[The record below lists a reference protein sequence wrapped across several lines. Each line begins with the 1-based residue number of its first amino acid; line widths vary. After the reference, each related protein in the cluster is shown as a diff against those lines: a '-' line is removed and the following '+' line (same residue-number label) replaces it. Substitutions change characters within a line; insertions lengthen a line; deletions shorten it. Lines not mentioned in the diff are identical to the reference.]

1 MTSSAS
7 STSSTPPY
15 EARRRCA
22 RLHHASSQCDACVK
36 ACPAEALKIVDD
48 KVVLISPRCTGCG
61 ACSAA
66 CPSEVFVFTAPDDA
80 ALFKALFTA
89 SREKPAITLACAN
102 AGGEGADVTLP
113 CLQRLEAGHIAT
125 AAAAG
130 AASVTLRHADCA
142 DCPKK
147 GAANLARLVSDAR
160 ALLASLGSAL
170 SIADKTAASRVN
182 ADRRFFLTRL
192 TRQASPQ
199 GDERKPDVAQKI
211 EAAVEDEPWQHVPA
225 KRLRTT
231 AALRLLLERAEKNT
245 ERPDYPVK
253 LPEIGPACEGC
264 GFCAMTCPTQAL
276 KTETAAGVM
285 RFSITPADCTGCGVC
300 ADLCYKNAVTMTEAP
315 LRRSLS
321 AEPRVLFEKKVADG
335 LFTDSFED
343 KMAAEFGDV
352 PIYRT

>member
-1 MTSSAS
+1 MTN
-7 STSSTPPY
+7 TTPPY
-15 EARRRCA
+15 EVRRRCA
-22 RLHHASSQCDACVK
+22 RLHHASSLCDACVK
-36 ACPAEALKIVDD
+36 ACPAQALKIVDE
-48 KVVLISPRCTGCG
+48 KVVLVAPRCTGCG

-80 ALFKALFTA
+80 ALFKSLFTA
-89 SREKPAITLACAN
+89 SREKPAITIVCTD
-102 AGGEGADVTLP
+102 AGKVRADITLS
-113 CLQRLEAGHIAT
+113 CLLRLEAGHFAT

-130 AASVTLRHADCA
+130 ATDVTLFHADCA

-147 GAANLARLVSDAR
+147 GAANLAHLVSDAR
-160 ALLASLGSAL
+160 ALLAALGSSLA
-170 SIADKTAASRVN
+170 ITEKTNASRVN

-192 TRQASPQ
+192 TRQAAPQ

-211 EAAVEDEPWQHVPA
+211 EAAAEAEPWQHVPA

-231 AALRLLLERAEKNT
+231 AALRLLLERAEKNA
-245 ERPDYPVK
+245 EHPDYPVK
-253 LPEIGPACEGC
+253 LPEIGATCEGC
-264 GFCAMTCPTQAL
+264 GFCAMTCPTLAL
-276 KTETAAGVM
+276 KTETSADVM
-285 RFSITPADCTGCGVC
+285 RFSVTPADCTACGVC
-300 ADLCYKNAVTMTEAP
+300 VDLCYKNAVTMVEAP

-321 AEPRVLFEKKVADG
+321 AEPRVLFEKKVAGG